1 MQALH
6 LIALAPVA
14 ETLGDPNSYGFRSG
28 RSTAVSGGA
37 NTVYFWR
44 LQNHLS

>member
-1 MQALH
+1 MEDKLREVSRLDH
-6 LIALAPVA
+6 I
-14 ETLGDPNSYGFRSG
+14 G
-28 RSTAVSGGA
+28 VSGGA

>member
-1 MQALH
+1 VTSDYSGQYESQLH
-6 LIALAPVA
+6 ARQTLACVF
-14 ETLGDPNSYGFRSG
+14 T
-28 RSTAVSGGA
+28 VSGGA

>member
-1 MQALH
+1 MLQK
-6 LIALAPVA
+6 PVTA
-14 ETLGDPNSYGFRSG
+14 KV
-28 RSTAVSGGA
+28 STYRFGVSGGA